1 MVRGQ
6 PMTAASVVCIVDDDE
21 SVRESL
27 AGLLRS
33 VGFETRPFAS
43 AEEFLAGFDPRR
55 TRCAILDVTM
65 PGMSGADL
73 QEHLGVRGGG
83 PPLVFITA
91 RTEPALH
98 ARLLER
104 GAIACL
110 VKPFAEEEL
119 FAALSAAM
127 CDVEQ
132 ATE

>member
-1 MVRGQ
+1 MSSG
-6 PMTAASVVCIVDDDE
+6 PLVCIVDDDE

-33 VGFETRPFAS
+33 IGFQTQPFAS
-43 AEEFLAGFDPRR
+43 AEDFLVGCDPKV
-55 TRCAILDVTM
+55 TQCAILDVTM

-73 QEHLGVRGGG
+73 QEYLRARGQG

-104 GAIACL
+104 GAVACL
-110 VKPFAEEEL
+110 VKPFQEEEL
-119 FAALSAAM
+119 FAAVRAATYLF
-127 CDVEQ
+127 DGGG
-132 ATE
+132 T

>member
-1 MVRGQ
+1 M
-6 PMTAASVVCIVDDDE
+6 AASSLVCIVDDDE
-21 SVRESL
+21 SVRESV

-33 VGFETRPFAS
+33 AGLKTRAFAS
-43 AEEFLAGFDPRR
+43 ADEFLAGYEQSPIG
-55 TRCAILDVTM
+55 CVILDVTM

-73 QEHLGVRGGG
+73 QEQLRARGNS

-110 VKPFAEEEL
+110 VKPFQEEEL
-119 FAALSAAM
+119 FAAVRTATSL
-127 CDVEQ
+127 VE
-132 ATE
+132 ARGW